1 MARGQCR
8 HIAIVGETAADVRD
22 VMVGDGLSAGEGSGI
37 LQVHPK
43 DFRPHYEPSKRRLT
57 WPNGAIA
64 TCYNATEPD
73 QLRGPQHHAGWADE
87 LAKWQY
93 AEDTWDNLEFGMRL
107 GDPRICIT
115 TTPKPIKLLKQIIAD
130 PGTIVI
136 RGSTYENRSNLSQK
150 FLDRITKYEGTRLG
164 RQEIHAE
171 LLDDVPGALWTRT
184 LIDELRRKPAE
195 VPELIRVVVAIDPP
209 ASSGEDAD
217 EAGIVCVGLGIDG
230 HCYVL
235 EDASKIAKPAEWA
248 AEAIAIYKAR
258 KADRIVAEVNNGGEM
273 VENTI
278 RVLEQNIS
286 YKAVHASRGKA
297 IRAEPISAV
306 YEQKMVHHVGAFST
320 LEDQL
325 TSFTPDFDRDKA
337 GYSPDRLDA
346 LVWAITDLMIGAG
359 DMVFRSDDE
368 VLVDGIDIPRHW
380 RRVSGLDITRDR
392 VSVVWGAHDTANDI
406 IYLYGEYSAKR
417 RDMAGH
423 AATIRDRGK
432 WIPCVF
438 EPKARER
445 SEDEGIK
452 LVERLISSS
461 VDLFE
466 VDDDAEAAI
475 EEMNN
480 RLSSKR
486 LKAFKSLTDWTSEY
500 RNYRRDKEGDLVEER
515 DGLLRATGILCASG
529 VHIAITDHAVDE
541 DNGVD
546 FARSTR
552 SKVTGY

>member
-1 MARGQCR
+1 M
-8 HIAIVGETAADVRD
+8 AIVGETAADVRD
-22 VMVGDGLSAGEGSGI
+22 VMVGDGLSSGEGSGI
-37 LQVHPK
+37 LQVHSK
-43 DFRPHYEPSKRRLT
+43 DFRPKYEPSKRRLT

-93 AEDTWDNLEFGMRL
+93 ADDTWDNLEFGMRL
-107 GDPRICIT
+107 GEPRICVT
-115 TTPKPIKLLKQIIAD
+115 TTPKPIKRLKDIIAD
-130 PGTIVI
+130 PGTIVV
-136 RGSTYENRSNLSQK
+136 RGSTYENKSNLSQK

-164 RQEIHAE
+164 RQELHAE
-171 LLDDVPGALWTRT
+171 LLDDVPGALWTRA
-184 LIDELRRKPAE
+184 LIDELRVTPKQ

-235 EDASKIAKPAEWA
+235 EDASKIAKPHEWA
-248 AEAIAIYKAR
+248 TEAIAVYNAR

-278 RVLEQNIS
+278 RVLEPNIS

-297 IRAEPISAV
+297 VRAEPISTL
-306 YEQKMVHHVGAFST
+306 YERKMVHHVGAFPT
-320 LEDQL
+320 LEDQQ
-325 TSFTPDFDRDKA
+325 TSFTPDFDRSKA
-337 GYSPDRLDA
+337 GYSPDRMDA

-359 DMVFRSDDE
+359 DMVFQSDE
-368 VLVDGIDIPRHW
+368 GLLVDAIDLPRHW

-392 VSVVWGAHDTANDI
+392 ISAVWGAHDTANDVV
-406 IYLYGEYSAKR
+406 YLYGEYSAKR

-423 AATIRDRGK
+423 AAAIRDRGK

-438 EPKARER
+438 EPQARDR
-445 SEDEGIK
+445 SEEEGIK
-452 LVERLISSS
+452 LVERLMSSN
-461 VDLFE
+461 VDIFE
-466 VDDDAEAAI
+466 TEDDAEAAI

-480 RLSSKR
+480 RLGAKR
-486 LKAFKSLTDWTSEY
+486 LKCFKTLTDWISEY

-529 VHIAITDHAVDE
+529 IHVAITDHAIDE

-546 FARSTR
+546 FANSTR
-552 SKVTGY
+552 SKITGY